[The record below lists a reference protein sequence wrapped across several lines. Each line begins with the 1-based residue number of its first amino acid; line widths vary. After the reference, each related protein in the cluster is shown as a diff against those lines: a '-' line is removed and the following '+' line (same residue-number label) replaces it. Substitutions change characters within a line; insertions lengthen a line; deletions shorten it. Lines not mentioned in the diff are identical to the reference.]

1 MRFPLIMLTLLP
13 ALLIPSLTLA
23 LPSPSSLNELIP
35 RTSETITLITSLVN
49 VGLNAIKL
57 DEAVRSFTP
66 DDVDEIKTRSTNL
79 EHSLDQALST
89 TRSTGNLD
97 SLSSKKTTEICVPLK
112 PVFADLLKVIS
123 DKVSVAL
130 FQMGFLEKGFS
141 GRTVLIHAQRNE
153 LFEADYGDD
162 MLQTLISLRVRS
174 RALAKALKGIT
185 RELDGALIIFL
196 EDLVDKQFVLTIAEY
211 KMNRK

>member
-13 ALLIPSLTLA
+13 ALLIPFLTLA
-23 LPSPSSLNELIP
+23 LPSPSRPNELIP

-123 DKVSVAL
+123 DK
-130 FQMGFLEKGFS
+130 
-141 GRTVLIHAQRNE
+141 RNE